1 MLSRDVS
8 KEGRVSVTPEHPTLF
23 RDQSDLPMP
32 IFQCLHDNTCW
43 IQVCELVNIS
53 RCSYHV
59 YCSLSITAFIL
70 QYR

>member
-23 RDQSDLPMP
+23 RDRP
-32 IFQCLHDNTCW
+32 IFRCLHDNTCW
-43 IQVCELVNIS
+43 MQVCELVNIS

-70 QYR
+70 EYR